1 MGNTNMK
8 AQHGTTGSFGIPP
21 QFQEATERARTKQ
34 AQPQPQQQPQREP
47 EPVVAEPT
55 ASAPAPEDP
64 KAKETNPIKNLE
76 KLGAQ
81 FTDEDFQKL
90 LFKGY
95 YETEL
100 DIVKGKMRATF
111 RTLLGSEYDDIDE
124 TMATDVKEI
133 NMTNEGF
140 ETRRAVLIVAYG
152 VTHLNGKPIVKP
164 VMTKDNKVDTKATAL
179 ERRKVIGALAPAVTN
194 LLIQKHGAITVSI
207 NAIVA
212 SPDDFVKN
220 S

>member
-1 MGNTNMK
+1 MK
-8 AQHGTTGSFGIPP
+8 AQHGTNGSFGIPP
-21 QFQEATERARTKQ
+21 QFQEAAERAR
-34 AQPQPQQQPQREP
+34 ARSAQPQQQQQPPKEP
-47 EPVVAEPT
+47 EPPVEPAPTPT
-55 ASAPAPEDP
+55 AEASEDR
-64 KAKETNPIKNLE
+64 KAIDTNPMKNLE
-76 KLGAQ
+76 KLGAS

-124 TMATDVKEI
+124 IMATDVKEI

-140 ETRRAVLIVAYG
+140 ETRRAVLIVSYG

-212 SPDDFVKN
+212 APDDFVKN